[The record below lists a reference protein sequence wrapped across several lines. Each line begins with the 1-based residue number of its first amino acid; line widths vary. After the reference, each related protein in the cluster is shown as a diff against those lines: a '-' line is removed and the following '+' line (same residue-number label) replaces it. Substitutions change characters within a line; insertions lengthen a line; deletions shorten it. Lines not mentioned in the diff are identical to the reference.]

1 MRIRIMMVRLRSIP
15 RYSVYCVILPIN
27 HLDCTPYSLVMYV
40 YGTLFRVDNISHD
53 IVINIQELS
62 KRTNPLRGIST
73 KPSIEF

>member
-1 MRIRIMMVRLRSIP
+1 
-15 RYSVYCVILPIN
+15 
-27 HLDCTPYSLVMYV
+27 MYV